1 MSGKNHIP
9 LPRQVQDFCAVSTG
23 EDGGKSYL
31 SVLPVVEELHG
42 ECSAEIW

>member
-1 MSGKNHIP
+1 MQFLQEKM
-9 LPRQVQDFCAVSTG
+9 
-23 EDGGKSYL
+23 GGKSYL